1 LLSDAWRVDKIMKSP
16 WLRRALL
23 AVLLVAVVLGIAPA
37 IRYYNEF
44 STHVSTDDAYV
55 DGTVALVSTR
65 VSGTVSAVYVEDNWT
80 VKRGDLLVTLD
91 PRDFQVRVDQAE
103 AQLARAKQTVD
114 EMFAQIKA
122 AEAGQSL
129 AESQAKQAKLDFDRA
144 EQLRKAGIVSTEFY
158 DQAVTAYREGQA
170 NVALAQHE
178 VTQAQAALGGPVVDH
193 AAFADSGNDDSS
205 ATTQAARSQEES
217 LDDSR
222 YDRPVVQQALS
233 ELEQAKLDLA
243 YTKITAPFD
252 GVITHKN
259 VHVGHRVQP
268 GEPLMA
274 EVPTHHLYLNANFKE
289 TQLTYVRV
297 GQKATIAADIY
308 PGFTYH
314 GHIDSISMGTG
325 AAFSL
330 LPPENATGNWV
341 KVVQRIP
348 VKIVLDEE
356 PPADKP
362 LRLGLSVDASVD
374 ISDTHGPLLSS
385 IVQRHFF
392 KEGQVVPNESL
403 PPPAGTRSGDS
414 DPSQPQRRHVI
425 KEFLNKLRPHH
436 RQPDQ
441 ASEAD
446 QND

>member
-1 LLSDAWRVDKIMKSP
+1 MKSP
-16 WLRRALL
+16 WLRRAIL
-23 AVLLVAVVLGIAPA
+23 AIVIVAALFAIAPA
-37 IRYYNEF
+37 IRYYNYF

-91 PRDFQVRVDQAE
+91 PSDFQVRVDQAR

-114 EMFAQIKA
+114 EMFAQVKA
-122 AEAGQSL
+122 AEAGL
-129 AESQAKQAKLDFDRA
+129 ALADSQARQARLDFNRA

-158 DQAVTAYREGQA
+158 DQAVTAYRMGEA

-178 VTQAQAALGGPVVDH
+178 VAQATAALGGTVPVHATDLSATVD
-193 AAFADSGNDDSS
+193 DPQVDPKDDSNADAS
-205 ATTQAARSQEES
+205 QEEARQREES
-217 LDDSR
+217 LDHSR
-222 YDRPVVQQALS
+222 YDRPIVQQARS
-233 ELEQAKLDLA
+233 ALEQARLDLA

-252 GVITHKN
+252 GMITHKS

-274 EVPTHHLYLNANFKE
+274 DVPMQHLYVIANFKE
-289 TQLTYVRV
+289 TQLTYVHV
-297 GQKATIAADIY
+297 GLKVNVEADIY
-308 PGFTYH
+308 PGFTYR
-314 GHIDSISMGTG
+314 GHVDSISMGTG

-348 VKIVLDEE
+348 VKIVLDDE
-356 PPADKP
+356 PPPDKP
-362 LRLGLSVDASVD
+362 MRLGLSVETTVD
-374 ISDTHGPLLSS
+374 ISDTRGPLLSS

-392 KEGQVVPNESL
+392 KEGQVVPNENL
-403 PPPAGTRSGDS
+403 PPPV
-414 DPSQPQRRHVI
+414 PSEDRDTSEPQHRHMI
-425 KEFLNKLRPHH
+425 KNFLHELRPHH
-436 RQPDQ
+436 SDRS
-441 ASEAD
+441 A
-446 QND
+446 N

>member
-1 LLSDAWRVDKIMKSP
+1 MKSP
-16 WLRRALL
+16 WLRRVLL
-23 AVLLVAVVLGIAPA
+23 AVVIVVVILGIFPA
-37 IRYYNEF
+37 IRYYNYF

-65 VSGTVSAVYVEDNWT
+65 VAGTVSAVYVEDNWT

-91 PRDFQVRVDQAE
+91 PSDFQVRVDQAE

-114 EMFAQIKA
+114 EMFAQVKA
-122 AEAGQSL
+122 AEAGL
-129 AESQAKQAKLDFDRA
+129 ALADSQAKQARLDFNRA
-144 EQLRKAGIVSTEFY
+144 EQLRKAGVVSTEFY
-158 DQAVTAYREGQA
+158 DQAVTAYRMGEA

-178 VTQAQAALGGPVVDH
+178 VAQALAALGEPIQDH
-193 AAFADSGNDDSS
+193 AATPASFGEARDDSS
-205 ATTQAARSQEES
+205 ATATQEAKNWEES
-217 LDDSR
+217 LDHPR
-222 YDRPVVQQALS
+222 YDRPIVQQARAA
-233 ELEQAKLDLA
+233 LEQAKLDLA

-252 GVITHKN
+252 GVITHKS

-274 EVPTHHLYLNANFKE
+274 DVPTQHLYLIANFKE

-297 GQKATIAADIY
+297 GQKATVEADIY
-308 PGFTYH
+308 PGFVYH
-314 GHIDSISMGTG
+314 GHVDSISMGTG

-362 LRLGLSVDASVD
+362 LRLGLSVETAVD
-374 ISDTHGPLLSS
+374 ISDTRGPLLSS
-385 IVQRHFF
+385 IIQRHFF
-392 KEGQVVPNESL
+392 KEGHVVPNENL
-403 PPPAGTRSGDS
+403 PPPARQRSNEENGA
-414 DPSQPQRRHVI
+414 SQPQHHHLMRDLLHELRSRRQH
-425 KEFLNKLRPHH
+425 E
-436 RQPDQ
+436 
-441 ASEAD
+441 
-446 QND
+446 

>member
-1 LLSDAWRVDKIMKSP
+1 MKSP

-23 AVLLVAVVLGIAPA
+23 AIVIVALLFAIAPA
-37 IRYYNEF
+37 IRYYDYF

-91 PRDFQVRVDQAE
+91 PSDFQVRVNQAQ
-103 AQLARAKQTVD
+103 AQLERAKQTVD
-114 EMFAQIKA
+114 EMFAQVKA
-122 AEAGQSL
+122 AQAGL
-129 AESQAKQAKLDFDRA
+129 ALADSQAKQARLDFDRA
-144 EQLRKAGIVSTEFY
+144 EQLRKAGVVSTEFY
-158 DQAVTAYREGQA
+158 DQAVTAYRMGEA

-178 VTQAQAALGGPVVDH
+178 IAQANAALGEPAGD
-193 AAFADSGNDDSS
+193 S
-205 ATTQAARSQEES
+205 ATPVSNVLPQHSDGAHDDAAQEEARRREEN
-217 LDDSR
+217 LDDTAR
-222 YDRPVVQQALS
+222 YDRPIVQQARAALQ
-233 ELEQAKLDLA
+233 QAKLDLA

-252 GVITHKN
+252 GVITHKS

-274 EVPTHHLYLNANFKE
+274 DVPTQHLYIIANFKE

-297 GQKATIAADIY
+297 GQKVNVEADIY
-308 PGFTYH
+308 PGFVYH
-314 GHIDSISMGTG
+314 GHVDSISMGTG

-348 VKIVLDEE
+348 VKIVLDDE

-362 LRLGLSVDASVD
+362 MRLGLSVEAAVD
-374 ISDTHGPLLSS
+374 ISDTHGPLLAS
-385 IVQRHFF
+385 IIQRHYT
-392 KEGQVVPNESL
+392 KDGQVVPNENL
-403 PPPAGTRSGDS
+403 PPPTLSEEHGIETSPQHRHMIKNFLHELRHPHA
-414 DPSQPQRRHVI
+414 QP
-425 KEFLNKLRPHH
+425 EP
-436 RQPDQ
+436 
-441 ASEAD
+441 
-446 QND
+446 QN

>member
-1 LLSDAWRVDKIMKSP
+1 MKSP
-16 WLRRALL
+16 WLRRAVL
-23 AVLLVAVVLGIAPA
+23 AILIVVVLAGISPA
-37 IRYYNEF
+37 IRYYKYF

-65 VSGTVSAVYVEDNWT
+65 VAGTVSAVYVEDNWT

-91 PRDFQVRVDQAE
+91 PSDFQVRVSQAE

-114 EMFAQIKA
+114 EMFAQVNA
-122 AEAGQSL
+122 AQAGLALADSQS
-129 AESQAKQAKLDFDRA
+129 KQAKLDYNRA
-144 EQLRKAGIVSTEFY
+144 EQLRKAGVVSTEFY
-158 DQAVTAYREGQA
+158 DQSVTAYRMGEA
-170 NVALAQHE
+170 NVALAQHQ
-178 VTQAQAALGGPVVDH
+178 VAQARAALGGSSQDQP
-193 AAFADSGNDDSS
+193 ATPASFAEAKDGSS
-205 ATTQAARSQEES
+205 AAATQEAKSREES
-217 LDDSR
+217 LDDAR
-222 YDRPVVQQALS
+222 YDRPIVQQARAA
-233 ELEQAKLDLA
+233 LEQARLDLA
-243 YTKITAPFD
+243 YTRLTAPFD
-252 GVITHKN
+252 GIITHKS

-274 EVPTHHLYLNANFKE
+274 DVPTQHLYVVANFKE

-297 GQKATIAADIY
+297 GQNATVEADIY
-308 PGFTYH
+308 PGHIYQ

-362 LRLGLSVDASVD
+362 LRLGLSVDTSVD
-374 ISDTHGPLLSS
+374 INDTHGPLLTS

-392 KEGQVVPNESL
+392 KEGQVVPNENL
-403 PPPAGTRSGDS
+403 PPAARPQS
-414 DPSQPQRRHVI
+414 DDAKDASQPQHHHLMRELLH
-425 KEFLNKLRPHH
+425 KLHPHH
-436 RQPDQ
+436 Q
-441 ASEAD
+441 AE
-446 QND
+446 

>member
-1 LLSDAWRVDKIMKSP
+1 MKSP

-23 AVLLVAVVLGIAPA
+23 AIVIVAALLAIAPA
-37 IRYYNEF
+37 IHYYDYY

-65 VSGTVSAVYVEDNWT
+65 VAGTVSAVYVEDNWT

-91 PRDFQVRVDQAE
+91 PSDFQVRVNQAQ

-114 EMFAQIKA
+114 EMFAQVKA
-122 AEAGQSL
+122 AQAGLSL
-129 AESQAKQAKLDFDRA
+129 ADSQAKQAKLDYDRA
-144 EQLRKAGIVSTEFY
+144 EKLRKAGIVSNEFY
-158 DQAVTAYREGQA
+158 DQAVTALKMGDA

-178 VTQAQAALGGPVVDH
+178 VAQANAALGEPTNNSATPVSDVVPQHSDG
-193 AAFADSGNDDSS
+193 ANDD
-205 ATTQAARSQEES
+205 AAQDEARQREEN
-217 LDDSR
+217 LDDDSR
-222 YDRPVVQQALS
+222 YDRPVVQQARAALQ
-233 ELEQAKLDLA
+233 QAKLDLA
-243 YTKITAPFD
+243 YTRITAPFD
-252 GVITHKN
+252 GMITHKS

-274 EVPTHHLYLNANFKE
+274 DVPMQHLYVIANFKE

-297 GQKATIAADIY
+297 GQKVNVEADIY
-308 PGFTYH
+308 PGFIYH

-348 VKIVLDEE
+348 VKIVLDDE

-362 LRLGLSVDASVD
+362 MRLGLSVEASVD
-374 ISDTHGPLLSS
+374 VSDTQGPLLAS
-385 IVQRHFF
+385 IIQRHYT
-392 KEGQVVPNESL
+392 KDGQVTPNENL
-403 PPPAGTRSGDS
+403 PPPALSEEHGEEST
-414 DPSQPQRRHVI
+414 PQHRHMI
-425 KEFLNKLRPHH
+425 RNFLHELRHPKSP
-436 RQPDQ
+436 RP
-441 ASEAD
+441 EA
-446 QND
+446 QN

>member
-1 LLSDAWRVDKIMKSP
+1 MKSP

-23 AVLLVAVVLGIAPA
+23 AIVIVVALLGIFPA
-37 IRYYNEF
+37 IRYYDYF

-65 VSGTVSAVYVEDNWT
+65 VAGTVSAVYVEDNWT
-80 VKRGDLLVTLD
+80 VKRGDVLVTLD
-91 PRDFQVRVDQAE
+91 PSDFQVRVDQAQ

-114 EMFAQIKA
+114 EMFAQVNA
-122 AEAGQSL
+122 AQAGL
-129 AESQAKQAKLDFDRA
+129 ALADSQAKQARLDYNRA
-144 EQLRKAGIVSTEFY
+144 EQLRKAGVVSSEYY
-158 DQAVTAYREGQA
+158 DQSVTAFRMGEA

-178 VTQAQAALGGPVVDH
+178 VTQAEAALGGPVQDH
-193 AAFADSGNDDSS
+193 V
-205 ATTQAARSQEES
+205 ATTEPLVDPKDDASAAATQEAKSVEES
-217 LDDSR
+217 LDNSR
-222 YDRPVVQQALS
+222 YDRPIVQQARAA
-233 ELEQAKLDLA
+233 LEAAKLDLA
-243 YTKITAPFD
+243 YTRLTAPFD
-252 GVITHKN
+252 GIITHKS

-274 EVPTHHLYLNANFKE
+274 DVPTQHLYAIANFKE

-297 GQKATIAADIY
+297 GQKATIEADIY
-308 PGFTYH
+308 PGYIYH

-362 LRLGLSVDASVD
+362 LRLGLSVETSVD
-374 ISDTHGPLLSS
+374 ISDTHGPLLTS

-392 KEGQVVPNESL
+392 KEGQVVPNENL
-403 PPPAGTRSGDS
+403 PPAARQQSNDDNAAS
-414 DPSQPQRRHVI
+414 RPQRRHLM
-425 KEFLNKLRPHH
+425 KDLLHHLRSQHQH
-436 RQPDQ
+436 
-441 ASEAD
+441 E
-446 QND
+446 